1 MGIFEFVGKI
11 FGRKGAKK
19 DGKVTVKRDDLKRSL
34 ISELEK
40 MDEVAKKN
48 PKVASRDLYKFVHSS
63 FGQLL
68 RTRYKLTLDEMQAE
82 IMKRKMNRNE
92 KEKFVSLLRQISEF
106 EYGSEGMTKQDFLI
120 VSSGI
125 KEMIRKL

>member
-1 MGIFEFVGKI
+1 MGLFDFVGKI
-11 FGRKGAKK
+11 IGRRSAKK
-19 DGKVTVKRDDLKRSL
+19 EGKVIVKRDDLKRTL

-48 PKVASRDLYKFVHSS
+48 PKVASKDLYKFVHSS

-68 RTRYKLTLDEMQAE
+68 RTKYKLTLDEMQAE

-92 KEKFVSLLRQISEF
+92 KERFVSLLRQISEF
-106 EYGSEGMTKQDFLI
+106 EYGSEDMKKQDFLL

-125 KEMIRKL
+125 NEMIRKL